1 MGCTYHPLRRENLG
15 VHQKRSLKILQIL
28 NFGIEEV
35 DKGQISTKLIFSVL
49 ALHHFL

>member
-15 VHQKRSLKILQIL
+15 AHQKNGLKILQIVK
-28 NFGIEEV
+28 FGIEEV
-35 DKGQISTKLIFSVL
+35 DKGQISKKLIFSVL